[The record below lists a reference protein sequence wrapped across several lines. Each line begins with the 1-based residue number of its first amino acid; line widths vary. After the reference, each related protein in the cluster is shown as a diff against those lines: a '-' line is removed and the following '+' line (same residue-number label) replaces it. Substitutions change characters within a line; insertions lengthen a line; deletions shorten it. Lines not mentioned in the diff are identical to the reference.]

1 MLTKLTF
8 LLFYSQFSW
17 LITIVWWELLNLE
30 NQNSHTMNL
39 FVKYNF
45 ETTCRVILKE
55 QLDKFN
61 FDYTITGMG
70 SVTFS
75 KNVPMEQYQKLTKEL
90 KRYGI
95 DIIDNQKAI
104 LVQKIKEAIIS
115 MLQFNNNMP
124 LVKISSYLSE
134 SLNESYRTLS
144 QVFSE
149 VCHISI
155 ESFIIINKIE
165 LVKQLLINDN
175 LSLTEISY
183 RLHYSSVAHLS
194 NQFKK
199 ITGLTPTTFQKI
211 VKHKRSLS
219 IALN

>member
-1 MLTKLTF
+1 
-8 LLFYSQFSW
+8 
-17 LITIVWWELLNLE
+17 
-30 NQNSHTMNL
+30 MNL

-61 FDYTITGMG
+61 LDYTITGMG